1 MNLRRT
7 LPQGCAQQQA
17 HNLCPSAGCLASRHA
32 QRSASV
38 CHRCLTQWQQQQ
50 CRAEQRESRG
60 ERNKVKSDN
69 SSRACT
75 TAVRAKAVRQVCN
88 GGSTIRRCSTLGPTA
103 AGHYTLLAALL
114 QRYHSCSNT
123 GKTSKNSSVVKVA
136 AEAVFWRRRLK
147 ITAQ

>member
-1 MNLRRT
+1 MLCT
-7 LPQGCAQQQA
+7 TASPQ
-17 HNLCPSAGCLASRHA
+17 PVSISRLFSFKA
-32 QRSASV
+32 RSAFS
-38 CHRCLTQWQQQQ
+38 Q
-50 CRAEQRESRG
+50 CVPQLLDATATAAAQSTAQHRESRG
-60 ERNKVKSDN
+60 ERNKVKSNN

-103 AGHYTLLAALL
+103 AGHDTLLAALP

-123 GKTSKNSSVVKVA
+123 GKTSKHSSVVKVA
-136 AEAVFWRRRLK
+136 AEAVFWKRRLK